1 MSIQAIK
8 GVEIGF
14 GFEMARRRGSQVHDE
29 IFFDPNKM
37 VTEGTPRIVPTG
49 FYRGS
54 NNSGGTEG
62 GMTNGAP
69 LVVRVAMKPI
79 STLMSPLQSVDLRS
93 KQQADASVERS
104 DVCAAP
110 AAAVVGE
117 SVVAF
122 ELANAFLEKF
132 GGDSLREIKRNY
144 ENYLEQI
151 KAFSPLA
158 ENSVRNIALTG
169 FMAVGK
175 SAVGRTLARKLGR
188 RFVDLDKIIE
198 QSEGMKVKDIFS
210 RRGES
215 YFRRAEKQA
224 LAEVLFQGEQVI
236 ATGGGVVIDE
246 ENLRLLR
253 EKSFLV
259 CLTAAPEVLL
269 RRAEKSRRRPLLE
282 GGDRAQRIQ
291 QLLAQ
296 REKNYAQAHV
306 AVDTSDLTVEQVVE
320 KIIERFN
327 DGN

>member
-1 MSIQAIK
+1 
-8 GVEIGF
+8 
-14 GFEMARRRGSQVHDE
+14 
-29 IFFDPNKM
+29 
-37 VTEGTPRIVPTG
+37 
-49 FYRGS
+49 
-54 NNSGGTEG
+54 
-62 GMTNGAP
+62 
-69 LVVRVAMKPI
+69 
-79 STLMSPLQSVDLRS
+79 
-93 KQQADASVERS
+93 
-104 DVCAAP
+104 
-110 AAAVVGE
+110 
-117 SVVAF
+117 
-122 ELANAFLEKF
+122 
-132 GGDSLREIKRNY
+132 
-144 ENYLEQI
+144 
-151 KAFSPLA
+151 
-158 ENSVRNIALTG
+158 
-169 FMAVGK
+169 MAVGK

-198 QSEGMKVKDIFS
+198 KSEGMQINDIF
-210 RRGES
+210 RRKGES